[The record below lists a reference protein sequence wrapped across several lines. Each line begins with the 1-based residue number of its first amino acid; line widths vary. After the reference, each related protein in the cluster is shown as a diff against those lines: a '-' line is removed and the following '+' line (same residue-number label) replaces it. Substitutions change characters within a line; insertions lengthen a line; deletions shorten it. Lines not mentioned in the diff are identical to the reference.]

1 MLSSILELIL
11 VIPAVLFAI
20 TIHEYAHGWAAE
32 KLGDPTARLMGR
44 LTLNPLAHLDP
55 IGALMLILVR
65 IGWAKPVP
73 VNPYNLKNPRRDMIW
88 ISLAGPVTNLAAALA
103 LGTLVRIII
112 ATGVPTGGLMTPVM
126 LLLVFGVVIDVAL
139 AIFNFIPIPPLDGSK
154 VLAGILPVRWA
165 MHYLRFERY
174 GPFVLIGLIVV
185 GQLTG
190 VSILGRLI
198 TPALGFFVHLFTGY
212 PLQQLFAQ

>member
-1 MLSSILELIL
+1 MSTILAYLL
-11 VIPAVLFAI
+11 AVPAVLFAI

-32 KLGDPTARLMGR
+32 KFGDPTARLMGR

-73 VNPYNLKNPRRDMIW
+73 VNPYNLKDPKRDMIW
-88 ISLAGPVTNLAAALA
+88 ISLAGPVTNLAAAFVFGMVIRVIVATGLA
-103 LGTLVRIII
+103 NGPLMTLV
-112 ATGVPTGGLMTPVM
+112 MM
-126 LLLVFGVVIDVAL
+126 LLIYGVMIDVAL

-154 VLAGILPVRWA
+154 VLAGLLPPRWA
-165 MHYLRFERY
+165 FAYLKYERF
-174 GPFVLIGLIVV
+174 GPIVLIAVILL

-190 VSILGRLI
+190 IDVLGHLI
-198 TPALGFFVHLFTGY
+198 MPALGLFVKLFTGFS
-212 PLQQLFAQ
+212 LQQLFSL

>member
-1 MLSSILELIL
+1 MLSSILEFIL

-20 TIHEYAHGWAAE
+20 TIHEYAHGWVAD
-32 KLGDPTARLMGR
+32 KFGDPTARLMGR

-73 VNPYNLKNPRRDMIW
+73 VNPNNLRNPRRDMIW

-103 LGTLVRIII
+103 LGTVVRVMIM
-112 ATGVPTGGLMTPVM
+112 TGVNLGGLMAPVL

-154 VLAGILPVRWA
+154 VLAGLLPVRWA
-165 MHYLRFERY
+165 YHYLKYERF
-174 GPFVLIGLIVV
+174 GPIVLIGLIII

-198 TPALGFFVHLFTGY
+198 TPALGFFVTLFTGY
-212 PLQQLFAQ
+212 PLQQLISL

>member
-1 MLSSILELIL
+1 MLSSILEFVL

-20 TIHEYAHGWAAE
+20 TIHEYAHGWVAD
-32 KLGDPTARLMGR
+32 KFGDPTARLMGR

-88 ISLAGPVTNLAAALA
+88 ISLAGPVTNLAAALV
-103 LGTLVRIII
+103 LGTLVRIIV
-112 ATGVPTGGLMTPVM
+112 ATGTDLGGLMTPVM

-139 AIFNFIPIPPLDGSK
+139 AIFNVIPIPPLDGSK
-154 VLAGILPVRWA
+154 VLAGLLPVRWA
-165 MHYLRFERY
+165 YQYLKYERY
-174 GPFVLIGLIVV
+174 GPIVLIGLILI

-190 VSILGRLI
+190 VSILGLLI
-198 TPALGFFVHLFTGY
+198 TPALGFFVTLFTGY
-212 PLQQLFAQ
+212 PLQQLLSI

>member
-20 TIHEYAHGWAAE
+20 TIHEYAHGWVAD
-32 KLGDPTARLMGR
+32 KFGDPTARLMGR

-88 ISLAGPVTNLAAALA
+88 IALAGPVTNLAAAFVFGTIVRLIVSSGLD
-103 LGTLVRIII
+103 LG
-112 ATGVPTGGLMTPVM
+112 GMMTPVM
-126 LLLVFGVVIDVAL
+126 MLLIFGVVIDVAL

-154 VLAGILPVRWA
+154 VLAGLLPARWA
-165 MHYLRFERY
+165 YQYLKYERF
-174 GPFVLIGLIVV
+174 GPIVLIGVILI

-198 TPALGFFVHLFTGY
+198 TPALGFFVNLFTGY
-212 PLQQLFAQ
+212 PLQQLFAL

>member
-1 MLSSILELIL
+1 MSTFLEYLL
-11 VIPAVLFAI
+11 AVPAVLFAI
-20 TIHEYAHGWAAE
+20 TIHEYAHGWVAE
-32 KLGDPTARLMGR
+32 KFGDPTARLMGR
-44 LTLNPLAHLDP
+44 LTFNPLAHLDP

-88 ISLAGPVTNLAAALA
+88 ISLAGPVTNLAAALV
-103 LGTLVRIII
+103 LGTLVRVIV
-112 ATGVPTGGLMTPVM
+112 ATGADLGGPMTPVM

-154 VLAGILPVRWA
+154 VVAGLLPLRWA
-165 MHYLRFERY
+165 YQYLKYERY
-174 GPFVLIGLIVV
+174 GPIVLIGLILI

-198 TPALGFFVHLFTGY
+198 TPALGFFVTLFTGY
-212 PLQQLFAQ
+212 PLQQLLSL